1 VMAGKMGLDAVAARV
16 LQNNT
21 DTRPVSGRQE
31 NLENLLNSF
40 I

>member
-1 VMAGKMGLDAVAARV
+1 MAGRLGLDAVAARV
-16 LQNNT
+16 LEHNT

-31 NLENLLNSF
+31 GIENLLNSF

>member
-1 VMAGKMGLDAVAARV
+1 MGLDAVAERV